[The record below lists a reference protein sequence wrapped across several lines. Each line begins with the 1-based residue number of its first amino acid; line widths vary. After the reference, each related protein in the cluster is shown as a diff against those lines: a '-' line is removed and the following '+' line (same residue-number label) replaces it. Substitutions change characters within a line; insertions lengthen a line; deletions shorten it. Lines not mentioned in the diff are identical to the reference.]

1 MTTDKPNDDLDGQ
14 AEQLTDGPLETPN
27 DLGAFRGVS
36 VDPAASQPVQA
47 DAAPETDEGASELAP
62 EEHVIEVG
70 PKPLDEFIKSFVKTV
85 RYKHGREGGSG
96 RTEAE
101 ASAGTPDGLE
111 DVIEIAEFHSRGKA
125 GRIRRISAKPSVRSL
140 IEKGLEGENLIDL
153 IEHEVLAIIDSH
165 KVLDDYEVVFLY
177 DHTLIN
183 RTHASAVYQRLLDCD
198 SAKNVLLVLKSPGG
212 QVEPAYLISKLCR
225 RKSKSKFL
233 VCVPGEAKSA
243 ATLLSLG
250 ADEIHMGAM
259 SELGPIDPQINEY
272 PALAFSSALD
282 KIAQLAEKY
291 PGASDMLAKY
301 LIGSGM
307 DVQALGHYDR
317 IAESYSQYAINL
329 LDSKATE
336 TSEVPVSGRKN
347 SAELAGYFTN
357 HYKDHNF
364 VIDVDEAIK
373 QLGSEV
379 VMLESDIYQACHEI
393 HKFLE
398 ACEIALTLQKHPRR
412 VSVLGNKF
420 VLRKP

>member
-1 MTTDKPNDDLDGQ
+1 MTTDKPGDDLEREGDKPGSGEAGCQKGEAGASSDGKPH
-14 AEQLTDGPLETPN
+14 GK
-27 DLGAFRGVS
+27 
-36 VDPAASQPVQA
+36 AASVEFA
-47 DAAPETDEGASELAP
+47 MDDSHRDEAN
-62 EEHVIEVG
+62 VIEVG
-70 PKPLDEFIKSFVKTV
+70 PPSLESKVQTFVESV
-85 RYKHGREGGSG
+85 LREHQRAGQEERSD
-96 RTEAE
+96 AE
-101 ASAGTPDGLE
+101 AASNVSLGLD
-111 DVIEIAEFHSRGKA
+111 DVVEITDFR
-125 GRIRRISAKPSVRSL
+125 PSVKVKRVRKTGESSTVTAL
-140 IEKGLEGENLIDL
+140 VKKGLENSNLIEL
-153 IEHEVLAIIDSH
+153 IENEVLAIIDSH
-165 KVLDDYEVVFLY
+165 SVLGDYEVVFLY

-183 RTHASAVYQRLLDCD
+183 RTHASAIYQRLLNCD

-225 RKSKSKFL
+225 RKSKNNFL

-291 PGASDMLAKY
+291 PGASEMLAKY

-329 LDSKATE
+329 LDSKVTD
-336 TSEVPVSGRKN
+336 TSASPISGRKS
-347 SAELAGYFTN
+347 SAELASYFTN
-357 HYKDHNF
+357 YYKDHNF

-373 QLGSEV
+373 QLGPEV
-379 VMLESDIYQACHEI
+379 VILESDIYQACHEI

-398 ACEIALTLQKHPRR
+398 SCEIAMTLQKKSHR

-420 VLRKP
+420 ILRKP

>member
-1 MTTDKPNDDLDGQ
+1 MTTDKLDDNEEQEAAKPAGGQEEPEQGAEVSPLGESASTDKAVVEDDLEVGSLQ
-14 AEQLTDGPLETPN
+14 N
-27 DLGAFRGVS
+27 DEYV
-36 VDPAASQPVQA
+36 
-47 DAAPETDEGASELAP
+47 
-62 EEHVIEVG
+62 EVG
-70 PKPLDEFIKSFVKTV
+70 PQQLDAYINRIVQSFRDKHARSKALHPDVDGTTGPKAEALGDVVDVIDVGPKTNAKRSRRVGENSTVTVLMKEGLHSGKLNELIENEVQAIIGSHSVLDE
-85 RYKHGREGGSG
+85 
-96 RTEAE
+96 
-101 ASAGTPDGLE
+101 
-111 DVIEIAEFHSRGKA
+111 
-125 GRIRRISAKPSVRSL
+125 
-140 IEKGLEGENLIDL
+140 
-153 IEHEVLAIIDSH
+153 
-165 KVLDDYEVVFLY
+165 YEVVFLY

-198 SAKNVLLVLKSPGG
+198 SDKNVLLVLKSPGG

-225 RKSKSKFL
+225 RKSKNKFL

-329 LDSKATE
+329 LDSKVTTTLASQAAGPK
-336 TSEVPVSGRKN
+336 TS
-347 SAELAGYFTN
+347 AQLADYFTN

-373 QLGSEV
+373 QLGNEV
-379 VMLESDIYQACHEI
+379 VVLESDIYQACHEI

-398 ACEIALTLQKHPRR
+398 SCEIALTLQNNPRR
-412 VSVLGNKF
+412 VSVLGSKF
-420 VLRKP
+420 ILRKP

>member
-1 MTTDKPNDDLDGQ
+1 VTTDKLSDDEEQHAGQPAGERIGPAQEAEAPSHKEEDVSSEQAGAEETLTVGSLPGEAPIDVGPQQLDKYINQ
-14 AEQLTDGPLETPN
+14 I
-27 DLGAFRGVS
+27 
-36 VDPAASQPVQA
+36 VQA
-47 DAAPETDEGASELAP
+47 FKIKQARSEGARSEADGSKSESLD
-62 EEHVIEVG
+62 EMVDVIEVG
-70 PKPLDEFIKSFVKTV
+70 PKNKIKRTRKVSKNSTV
-85 RYKHGREGGSG
+85 
-96 RTEAE
+96 T
-101 ASAGTPDGLE
+101 T
-111 DVIEIAEFHSRGKA
+111 
-125 GRIRRISAKPSVRSL
+125 L
-140 IEKGLEGENLIDL
+140 IKEGLEGKNLGEL
-153 IEHEVLAIIDSH
+153 IEHEVRAIIDSH
-165 KVLDDYEVVFLY
+165 PALEEYEVVFLY

-225 RKSKSKFL
+225 RKSKNKFL

-259 SELGPIDPQINEY
+259 SELGPIDPQINDY

-329 LDSKATE
+329 LDSKVTATL
-336 TSEVPVSGRKN
+336 TNLAPGRKT
-347 SAELAGYFTN
+347 SIQLADYFTN

-373 QLGSEV
+373 QLGSEIV
-379 VMLESDIYQACHEI
+379 ILESDIYQACHEI

-398 ACEIALTLQKHPRR
+398 SCEIALTLQKHSRR
-412 VSVLGNKF
+412 ISVLGSKF
-420 VLRKP
+420 ILRSP

>member
-1 MTTDKPNDDLDGQ
+1 MTTDKLDDNEEQEAAKPAGGQDEPEQGAEVSPLGESASTDKAVVEDDLEVGSLQNDEYVEVGPQQLDAYINRIVQSFRDKHARSKALHPDVDGTTGPK
-14 AEQLTDGPLETPN
+14 AEA
-27 DLGAFRGVS
+27 LGDV
-36 VDPAASQPVQA
+36 VD
-47 DAAPETDEGASELAP
+47 
-62 EEHVIEVG
+62 VIEVG
-70 PKPLDEFIKSFVKTV
+70 PKTNAKRSRRVGKNSTVTVLMKEGLDSGKLNELIENEVQAIIGSHSVLDE
-85 RYKHGREGGSG
+85 
-96 RTEAE
+96 
-101 ASAGTPDGLE
+101 
-111 DVIEIAEFHSRGKA
+111 
-125 GRIRRISAKPSVRSL
+125 
-140 IEKGLEGENLIDL
+140 
-153 IEHEVLAIIDSH
+153 
-165 KVLDDYEVVFLY
+165 YEVVFLY

-198 SAKNVLLVLKSPGG
+198 SDKNVLLVLKSPGG

-225 RKSKSKFL
+225 RKSKNKFL

-259 SELGPIDPQINEY
+259 SELGPIDPQINDY

-329 LDSKATE
+329 LDSKVTTTLSSQAAGPK
-336 TSEVPVSGRKN
+336 TS
-347 SAELAGYFTN
+347 AQLADYFTN

-373 QLGSEV
+373 QLGNEV
-379 VMLESDIYQACHEI
+379 VVLESDIYQACHEI

-398 ACEIALTLQKHPRR
+398 SCEIALTLQNNPRR
-412 VSVLGNKF
+412 VSVLGSKF
-420 VLRKP
+420 ILRKP

>member
-1 MTTDKPNDDLDGQ
+1 VTTDKLGDDE
-14 AEQLTDGPLETPN
+14 EQEAHKTADE
-27 DLGAFRGVS
+27 R
-36 VDPAASQPVQA
+36 VDPAQGADTPLQDDGVSTEQARTEEILNVGSLPGEEIIEVGPKQLDDYIHRIVQNFRIKQA
-47 DAAPETDEGASELAP
+47 RLEGSRSATEGATSDGMDGMDGMVD
-62 EEHVIEVG
+62 VIEVG
-70 PKPLDEFIKSFVKTV
+70 PKSKEK
-85 RYKHGREGGSG
+85 
-96 RTEAE
+96 
-101 ASAGTPDGLE
+101 
-111 DVIEIAEFHSRGKA
+111 
-125 GRIRRISAKPSVRSL
+125 RIRKVTKNFTITML
-140 IEKGLEGENLIDL
+140 IKEGVEGKNLSEL
-153 IEHEVLAIIDSH
+153 IEHEVRAIIDSH
-165 KVLDDYEVVFLY
+165 SALEEYEVVFLY

-198 SAKNVLLVLKSPGG
+198 SDKNVLLVLKSPGG

-225 RKSKSKFL
+225 RKSKNKFL

-259 SELGPIDPQINEY
+259 SELGPIDPQINDY

-301 LIGSGM
+301 LLGSGM

-329 LDSKATE
+329 LDSKVTATLA
-336 TSEVPVSGRKN
+336 SLPPGRKT
-347 SAELAGYFTN
+347 SIQLADYFTN

-379 VMLESDIYQACHEI
+379 VVLESDIYQACHEI

-398 ACEIALTLQKHPRR
+398 SCEIALTLQKNSRR
-412 VSVLGNKF
+412 ISVLGSKF
-420 VLRKP
+420 VLRIP

>member
-1 MTTDKPNDDLDGQ
+1 MTIDTPSEDLENLPEKPARERSGSAGEGEAPLSEGIPTQGSQSEVGGEASHGEGESLNVGPMPLNDFIKEFVQSVHSKLRESSDPQNADDAAASAAAEGLDGVV
-14 AEQLTDGPLETPN
+14 EISE
-27 DLGAFRGVS
+27 FR
-36 VDPAASQPVQA
+36 PKAKASQA
-47 DAAPETDEGASELAP
+47 RKAW
-62 EEHVIEVG
+62 
-70 PKPLDEFIKSFVKTV
+70 KS
-85 RYKHGREGGSG
+85 
-96 RTEAE
+96 
-101 ASAGTPDGLE
+101 
-111 DVIEIAEFHSRGKA
+111 
-125 GRIRRISAKPSVRSL
+125 PSVTAL
-140 IEKGLEGENLIDL
+140 VKKGLEGENLIEL
-153 IEHEVLAIIDSH
+153 IEQEVFAIIDSH
-165 KVLDDYEVVFLY
+165 AVLDDYEVVFLY

-198 SAKNVLLVLKSPGG
+198 SKKNVLLVLKSPGG

-225 RKSKSKFL
+225 RKSTSKFL

-317 IAESYSQYAINL
+317 IAESYSQYAISL
-329 LDSKATE
+329 LDSKKTDMPAT
-336 TSEVPVSGRKN
+336 PVIGRK
-347 SAELAGYFTN
+347 SSQELANYFTN

-364 VIDVDEAIK
+364 VIDVDEARK

-379 VMLESDIYQACHEI
+379 VVLESNIYQACHEI

-398 ACEIALTLQKHPRR
+398 SCEIALTLQKHARR
-412 VSVLGNKF
+412 ISVLGNKF
-420 VLRKP
+420 ILRRP

>member
-1 MTTDKPNDDLDGQ
+1 VTTDKLGDNEEQRAGKPEDERDGSAEGAEAPSQTEELNSEPVEAEEALEVGSLPGEAARDVGPQQLDEYINQIVQSFKSRKARLEAPRPDSAGAKADGLDG
-14 AEQLTDGPLETPN
+14 LD
-27 DLGAFRGVS
+27 DV
-36 VDPAASQPVQA
+36 VD
-47 DAAPETDEGASELAP
+47 
-62 EEHVIEVG
+62 VIEVG
-70 PKPLDEFIKSFVKTV
+70 PKNKKN
-85 RYKHGREGGSG
+85 
-96 RTEAE
+96 
-101 ASAGTPDGLE
+101 
-111 DVIEIAEFHSRGKA
+111 
-125 GRIRRISAKPSVRSL
+125 RIRKVGKNSTVTTLIKEGLAGNNLGEL
-140 IEKGLEGENLIDL
+140 IEY
-153 IEHEVLAIIDSH
+153 EVGAIIDSH
-165 KVLDDYEVVFLY
+165 PALEEYEVVFLY
-177 DHTLIN
+177 DHTFIN

-225 RKSKSKFL
+225 RKSTSKFL

-259 SELGPIDPQINEY
+259 SELGPIDPQINDY

-329 LDSKATE
+329 LDSKVTAT
-336 TSEVPVSGRKN
+336 PARLAPGRKT
-347 SAELAGYFTN
+347 SIQLADYFTN

-373 QLGSEV
+373 QLGNEV
-379 VMLESDIYQACHEI
+379 VILESDIYQACHEI

-398 ACEIALTLQKHPRR
+398 SCEVALTIQKQGRR
-412 VSVLGNKF
+412 ISVLGSKF
-420 VLRKP
+420 ILRMP